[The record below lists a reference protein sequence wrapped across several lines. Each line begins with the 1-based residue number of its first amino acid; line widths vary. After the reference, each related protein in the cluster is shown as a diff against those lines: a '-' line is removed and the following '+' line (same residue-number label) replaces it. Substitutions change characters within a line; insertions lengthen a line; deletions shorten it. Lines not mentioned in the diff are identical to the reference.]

1 MPHPANKTKYNKALN
16 RLINTKR
23 LTSDM
28 LKPLGIPFEW
38 FLRLANNSDDLRNK
52 KIDALIIHLSK
63 FK

>member
-1 MPHPANKTKYNKALN
+1 MPQPANKKKYNKALN
-16 RLINTKR
+16 RLITTKR

-38 FLRLANNSDDLRNK
+38 FLRLANISDDLHNK